1 MAGEEGEEEEV
12 SCGEGRG
19 RREVIELVAWG
30 GLMDFKQNY
39 LCLWKGLTR
48 VREGGPVDNQ
58 GQGEGGGRFRG
69 RIRRGEG
76 GREGD
81 MGGG

>member
-1 MAGEEGEEEEV
+1 MAGEEGEEEEF

-19 RREVIELVAWG
+19 CREVIELVAWG

-58 GQGEGGGRFRG
+58 G
-69 RIRRGEG
+69 
-76 GREGD
+76 
-81 MGGG
+81 